1 MTLYILKLVTND
13 FKNENSSRKTTDNGP
28 DRLPQEHT
36 GGGQV
41 SKKLR
46 FLSG

>member
-1 MTLYILKLVTND
+1 MTSD
-13 FKNENSSRKTTDNGP
+13 FKNDNSSRKTTDNGP
-28 DRLPQEHT
+28 GRLPQEHT

-41 SKKLR
+41 IEKLR